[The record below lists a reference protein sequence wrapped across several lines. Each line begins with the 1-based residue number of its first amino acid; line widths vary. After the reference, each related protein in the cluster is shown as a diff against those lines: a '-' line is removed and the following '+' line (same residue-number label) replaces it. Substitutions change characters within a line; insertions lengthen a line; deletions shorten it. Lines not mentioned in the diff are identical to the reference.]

1 MSITIDPCELDRA
14 INVFTKNAQFGFG
27 NPLSMLKSLRGEFTE
42 EPGLR
47 ELGRQH
53 ALVINGGVGSAAHTL
68 KELRH
73 LVRWL
78 GENTAAMRRA
88 FVGQDDASAAA
99 FCGQRSVEPAAFSFP
114 PAPAGAFDPFDFI
127 APAHGDSD
135 DPEAVLAL
143 LDAGDDGHIHEL
155 ADYWH
160 NLASTLNEMV
170 GELGRA
176 RACIEANSG
185 QAAVGAAECC
195 LAVMRTADVFAENA
209 TAMHASV
216 AQLPHIRTSARRVVE
231 SIHRDQVAA
240 LAAASSPGDKQRIRD
255 SARAETRD
263 FMHGAYQQM
272 LDAAMPP
279 LRNLAVKP
287 VVGPGGGSA
296 DVGAAQTVA
305 TPQVSASPVAPMGTT
320 TGSPTHHVVGG
331 ATPGGGVGGWS
342 GGSTPGAAPVTG
354 SGSPTPV
361 VGSGVTP
368 AGTSVS
374 PGGVP
379 VARGRPSVTTPS
391 ATGDAVV
398 EGGFTP
404 RTVPPGQVGQVGQVR
419 PGFSHTGGDRGG
431 IVVHRVAPGPAPG
444 MSGHRLSSV
453 SHTPGGVGA
462 GDTPGRVPHTTG
474 GGGGG
479 VEPISGRGTGG
490 WSAERGASG
499 GVGRPGHAPGGEHTP
514 GGSSGS
520 YGRAGVG
527 SSVVDGGHGGVRGA
541 GMGPAGV
548 GSSGGQ
554 RGRGQRDRE
563 RTGSHQPIT
572 SRCEAEYNLHQLRGD
587 MGPLTPPVIDKS
599 IREPK

>member
-14 INVFTKNAQFGFG
+14 IKILRHSVNQGMQQSFTSAK
-27 NPLSMLKSLRGEFTE
+27 PLSGEFTE

-143 LDAGDDGHIHEL
+143 LDAGNDGHIHEL
-155 ADYWH
+155 AEFWH
-160 NLASTLNEMV
+160 RLSRSLNDLV

-398 EGGFTP
+398 DGGFTP

-419 PGFSHTGGDRGG
+419 PGFSRTGGDRGG
-431 IVVHRVAPGPAPG
+431 DCCSSCGPGPGPG
-444 MSGHRLSSV
+444 DEWASSLIGV
-453 SHTPGGVGA
+453 SYT
-462 GDTPGRVPHTTG
+462 RW
-474 GGGGG
+474 
-479 VEPISGRGTGG
+479 G
-490 WSAERGASG
+490 WCR
-499 GVGRPGHAPGGEHTP
+499 
-514 GGSSGS
+514 
-520 YGRAGVG
+520 
-527 SSVVDGGHGGVRGA
+527 
-541 GMGPAGV
+541 
-548 GSSGGQ
+548 
-554 RGRGQRDRE
+554 
-563 RTGSHQPIT
+563 
-572 SRCEAEYNLHQLRGD
+572 
-587 MGPLTPPVIDKS
+587 
-599 IREPK
+599 